1 MDLKFGGSDVK
12 SLMYKDKDVSGSQ
25 MLESG
30 TILLLL
36 DKNINWA
43 KRILGLSFTQLKSGY
58 SITCKAFGVEKDWKN
73 VSQIRV
79 EAINI
84 NGYVAHGLIDISE
97 LKNGPCYI
105 AYGDFAV
112 TLEGN
117 ELTFTSKGKYAYES
131 ILVEAYNE

>member
-12 SLMYKDKDVSGSQ
+12 SLMYKDKDVSGSK

-30 TILLLL
+30 TILLVLYT
-36 DKNINWA
+36 NTIWA
-43 KRILGLSFTQLKSGY
+43 KRRWGLDFMGLAPGD

-79 EAINI
+79 YLDNYDPEI
-84 NGYVAHGLIDISE
+84 IDISE
-97 LKNGPCYI
+97 LKNGPCNDVGGKI
-105 AYGDFAV
+105 AV
-112 TLEGN
+112 KLEGK
-117 ELTFTSKGKYAYES
+117 ELTFTNNKTVYYDS

>member
-1 MDLKFGGSDVK
+1 MGKIMYGGQEFG
-12 SLMYKDKDVSGSQ
+12 GSQ

-36 DKNINWA
+36 DINNKDWA
-43 KRILGLSFTQLKSGY
+43 KRRLGLEFYGLAPGD

-79 EAINI
+79 
-84 NGYVAHGLIDISE
+84 YVDNHDPEIIDISE
-97 LKNGPCYI
+97 LKNGPCDV
-105 AYGDFAV
+105 GNKDL
-112 TLEGN
+112 TLKLEGN
-117 ELTFTSKGKYAYES
+117 EFTFKNNGHIRYES